1 MPLLFACRA
10 LRRLAEYSGAMSILL
25 LAALYPSLVSAQ
37 GAPANAAIVVEGD
50 KTRWEMPLDSGAGLA
65 IPCSQVRS
73 RLLVE
78 GAATARS
85 AAMQPV
91 PTSSP
96 TLSPRIFVE
105 GAAVTARQ
113 YISVS
118 PELVEDTAGVGPRL
132 VIEDAGAGALT
143 AGLSIERVPTLAGVE
158 DRILVENAAASQTR
172 ATAAPAPSP
181 PPVPAPP
188 AQVATSEQPT
198 PRDQSQP
205 AVPAPQVL
213 PVQKPLRPWLLLG
226 VAAGIVGVL
235 AVAPLVRHRRGLRR
249 RPPGDTDGS
258 CPSD

>member
-10 LRRLAEYSGAMSILL
+10 LRRLAKYSGAMSILL
-25 LAALYPSLVSAQ
+25 LAALYPSPVSAQ
-37 GAPANAAIVVEGD
+37 GAPASAGIVVEGD
-50 KTRWEMPLDSGAGLA
+50 KARWETPLDSATGLA
-65 IPCSQVRS
+65 IPCSQVTS
-73 RLLVE
+73 RVFVE
-78 GAATARS
+78 GAAVSRS
-85 AAMQPV
+85 VAVQPV
-91 PTSSP
+91 PASFPDLSS
-96 TLSPRIFVE
+96 RIFVE

-118 PELVEDTAGVGPRL
+118 PKLVEDTAGVGPRI
-132 VIEDAGAGALT
+132 VIEDAGAGTLT
-143 AGLSIERVPTLAGVE
+143 AGLSIERGPTSARVE

-188 AQVATSEQPT
+188 AQVAPSEQPT

-205 AVPAPQVL
+205 AVPAPQVP

-226 VAAGIVGVL
+226 VASGIVGVL
-235 AVAPLVRHRRGLRR
+235 AVALVVRHRRGLRR